1 MNWQLDVWLM
11 LMITAMSSIIMIE
24 NENDDSKFDRFDFVV
39 LEMKFTFIEL
49 ALILFTVNCL
59 INVYLGPFG

>member
-1 MNWQLDVWLM
+1 
-11 LMITAMSSIIMIE
+11 MSSIIMIE

-49 ALILFTVNCL
+49 ALIIFTVNSL
-59 INVYLGPFG
+59 INVYLGPFGWKKIEKLLY